1 MSDYLNLE
9 AGQNEILIQL
19 KQLPTLEFNSQR
31 LVTFSMIDTAHQRP
45 KGTAKSAFGRH
56 RSRFVL
62 GRHFFELTGDV
73 IRTQLL
79 SEFSRSI
86 PARGL

>member
-31 LVTFSMIDTAHQRP
+31 LVTFSMIDTAHQVR
-45 KGTAKSAFGRH
+45 KVRRKRLL
-56 RSRFVL
+56 V
-62 GRHFFELTGDV
+62 V
-73 IRTQLL
+73 I
-79 SEFSRSI
+79 
-86 PARGL
+86 ARGSFWGATFLS